1 MVRHRARIFIA
12 LTASPLSEEPAVQ
25 TVFDF
30 LAMEAA
36 PKVVRSNRFYRGLPV
51 NKEEY
56 EEGTAS
62 EVDST
67 RKPVPARNRRGGVR
81 SRQNK
86 GPPEAHSK
94 GEEVHGGGQRS
105 SKSNGRPSPGLSKSM
120 KQVNLGD

>member
-1 MVRHRARIFIA
+1 M
-12 LTASPLSEEPAVQ
+12 Q

-36 PKVVRSNRFYRGLPV
+36 PKVARSNRYYRGLPV

-62 EVDST
+62 EAESK
-67 RKPVPARNRRGGVR
+67 RKPAPARNRRGGVR
-81 SRQNK
+81 SSRQHR
-86 GPPEAHSK
+86 GPTEAHSR
-94 GEEVHGGGQRS
+94 GEEVHGGQRS